1 LHLVSQTTL
10 VLVKLELE
18 SLLLLVEDLLA
29 LEKHIIVESKLLLV
43 ELVDRLHV
51 LHTLLQNL
59 HFSLKFDLLFG
70 LLVGVLA
77 HDVLELLSI
86 LFFLLL
92 ALKQKV
98 VLDTLVLLEE
108 VLNLLL
114 VAGKDLA
121 TLLVKFTLD

>member
-1 LHLVSQTTL
+1 M
-10 VLVKLELE
+10 KLELE

-29 LEKHIIVESKLLLV
+29 LEKHIVVESKLLLV
-43 ELVDRLHV
+43 ELVDGLHV

-98 VLDTLVLLEE
+98 VLNTLVLLEE
-108 VLNLLL
+108 VLDLLL
-114 VAGKDLA
+114 VAGEDLA